1 MDAAVEVFY
10 NMVLSSHPEALSP
23 QYDAF
28 YRASMEGEDKK
39 LSAGEGGNGDKYA
52 EMRLHTLSS
61 TLVGIQKQAMS
72 YRRDIVDRD
81 YPTEFYEKLLM
92 PEEEWLAR
100 HEDVMSRG
108 SLKIATHLMEK
119 HVQMERTYLNAW
131 RTFYERTKNIPEV
144 MSELLKREDLG
155 KEDVYS
161 ALRALNVTCFQAKN
175 LRDKLMKLYA
185 SKVKRSRDC
194 DV

>member
-28 YRASMEGEDKK
+28 YQASMEGEEK
-39 LSAGEGGNGDKYA
+39 LSAGKGGNGDQYA

-81 YPTEFYEKLLM
+81 YPTEFYEKLLS
-92 PEEEWLAR
+92 PEEEWLGR

-108 SLKIATHLMEK
+108 SLKVATQMMEK
-119 HVQMERTYLNAW
+119 HVQMERTHLNAW
-131 RTFYERTKNIPEV
+131 RTFYDRTKNIPEA
-144 MSELLKREDLG
+144 MGELLKRDDLG

-185 SKVKRSRDC
+185 SKV
-194 DV
+194 